1 MKLSSGLVIAGAYA
15 DKIRRTLFAQ
25 LRDAIK
31 REDVESKE
39 VARAA
44 AELNRLLYELFVNKL
59 KLDKG
64 DVVRVR
70 VDYEVVE
77 GEIKWNL
84 DTLEVEA
91 FRRIPDEEVKSILSE
106 VISRAGEIAE
116 AEVEYEVE
124 EVGETDLGDLVY
136 LIKLG
141 GEEAGAIIST
151 PINGESLVRGAV
163 TKPVPVIIEK
173 TKVQDLKAEL
183 NRLIREGRNVESGE
197 AEKVIEEIKSLLK

>member
-15 DKIRRTLFAQ
+15 DKVRRTLFAQ
-25 LRDAIK
+25 LRDMIK
-31 REDVESKE
+31 REEIESKE

-70 VDYEVVE
+70 VDYEVEE
-77 GEIKWNL
+77 GVIKWNL
-84 DTLEVEA
+84 ETLEVEA
-91 FRRIPDEEVKSILSE
+91 FRRIPEEEVKSALSE
-106 VISRAGEIAE
+106 VVSRAEEIAE

-124 EVGETDLGDLVY
+124 EIGETDLGDMVY
-136 LIKLG
+136 AIKLE
-141 GEEAGAIIST
+141 GEEVGAVIAT
-151 PINGESLVRGAV
+151 PINEESVVRGAV

-173 TKVQDLKAEL
+173 TKVQDIRGEL
-183 NRLIREGRNVESGE
+183 NRLVKEGRNVESGE

>member
-31 REDVESKE
+31 KEEIDSKT
-39 VARAA
+39 VAKAA

-59 KLDKG
+59 SLDKG

-70 VDYEVVE
+70 VDYEVVD
-77 GEIKWNL
+77 GEVKWKL

-91 FRRIPDEEVKSILSE
+91 FRRVAEEEVEEALKE
-106 VISRAGEIAE
+106 VVSRAEEIAE
-116 AEVEYEVE
+116 AEVEYEIE
-124 EVGETDLGDLVY
+124 KVGETDLGDVVY
-136 LIKLG
+136 AIKLG
-141 GEEAGAIIST
+141 GEEVGTIIAT

-173 TKVQDLKAEL
+173 TKVESLENEL
-183 NRLIREGRNVESGE
+183 NRLIKEGRNVESGD
-197 AEKVIEEIKSLLK
+197 AERVIEEIKGLLK

>member
-25 LRDAIK
+25 LRDMIK
-31 REDVESKE
+31 REEVESRE

-70 VDYEVVE
+70 VDYDVVE

-84 DTLEVEA
+84 ETLEVEA
-91 FRRIPDEEVKSILSE
+91 FRRIPDEEIKELLSE
-106 VISRAGEIAE
+106 VVSRAEEIAE

-124 EVGETDLGDLVY
+124 KKGETDLGDIVY
-136 LIKLG
+136 SIKLE
-141 GEEAGAIIST
+141 GEEVGAVIAT

-163 TKPVPVIIEK
+163 TRPVPVIIEK
-173 TKVQDLKAEL
+173 TKVQDIKGEL